1 MIFGEER
8 EIRMKRYRLFTL
20 SLAMT
25 AALLFILFSVR
36 LGGAPLAA
44 KTENNYAPPNAVPS
58 GPSDWPQWR
67 GPERNGVSKD
77 TGLLKQWP
85 TSGPQRNWSISKLGE
100 GFGSIAIRGDRIY
113 AQGTSGSESMIYCLN
128 RDDGKTVWSAA
139 LGPKVNDGRGNGP
152 RSTPTVDDDRV
163 YALTENGD
171 LACLRSRDGSPV
183 WRKNILK
190 EFGGSNPGWLIS
202 ESPLVDGDRLIVT
215 PGGRGAGMV
224 ALDKMTGK
232 EIWRAKDISEEA
244 GYSSAIAADVG
255 GVRTVMNFTSRAAVG
270 VRASDGKL
278 MWRNSSA
285 ANGTANCTTPVFA
298 DNKVFFTSDYGTGGA
313 LLGLSA
319 QNGEVKA
326 QELYFTKE
334 MKNHHGGVVLVNGYL
349 YGFSGNSGLTCIEF
363 ATGKRMWVNRSVGKG
378 SLAYADGML
387 YLLSEKNAVGL
398 AEANPNAYVEKGRFS
413 IPDQGKDSWAHP
425 VVAGGKLYIRDQGT
439 LTSYDVKTRDNP

>member
-1 MIFGEER
+1 
-8 EIRMKRYRLFTL
+8 MKRYRLFTL
-20 SLAMT
+20 SLSLT
-25 AALLFILFSVR
+25 AATLLICISAR
-36 LGGAPLAA
+36 IGDAQLAA
-44 KTENNYAPPNAVPS
+44 KNAIENAPPNIVPS
-58 GPSDWPQWR
+58 GPSDWPQLR
-67 GPERNGVSKD
+67 GTERNGISKD

-85 TSGPQRNWSISKLGE
+85 PSGPQRIWSISTLGE

-113 AQGTSGSESMIYCLN
+113 AQGTSRSASVIFCLN
-128 RDDGKTVWSAA
+128 RADGKTVWSAA
-139 LGPKVNDGRGNGP
+139 LGPKVNEGRGNGP

-163 YALTENGD
+163 YILTENGD
-171 LACLRSRDGSPV
+171 LACLGARDGSPI

-232 EIWRAKDISEEA
+232 EIWRTKDISDEA

-255 GVRTVMNFTSRAAVG
+255 GVRTIMNFTSAAAVG

-278 MWRNSSA
+278 MWSHKSP
-285 ANGTANCTTPVFA
+285 ANGTANCSTPVFK

-349 YGFSGNSGLTCIEF
+349 YGFSGSSGLTCIEF
-363 ATGKRMWVNRSVGKG
+363 ATGKKMWVNRSVGKG

-387 YLLSEKNAVGL
+387 YLLSEKNMVGL
-398 AEANPNAYVEKGRFS
+398 AEANPNAYVEKGRFP
-413 IPDQGKDSWAHP
+413 IPDQGKDSWAYP
-425 VVAGGKLYIRDQGT
+425 VIAGGKLYIRDQGT